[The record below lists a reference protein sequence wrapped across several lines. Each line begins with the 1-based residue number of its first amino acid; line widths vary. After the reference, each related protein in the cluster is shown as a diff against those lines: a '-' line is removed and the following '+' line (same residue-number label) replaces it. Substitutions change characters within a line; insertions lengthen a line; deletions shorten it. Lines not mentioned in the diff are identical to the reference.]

1 MACRQLG
8 YGDAIDIAIGA
19 KYGEGSGPV
28 LLDYVSCYGH
38 ESRIDECARGGW
50 YDTDCD
56 HSRDAGIKCKYLYIC
71 KALFTTTS
79 TCSYGVSTGKI
90 HLIP

>member
-56 HSRDAGIKCKYLYIC
+56 HSRDAGIKCKYLYM
-71 KALFTTTS
+71 
-79 TCSYGVSTGKI
+79 
-90 HLIP
+90 